1 MQSDR
6 DQSAK
11 KAIHQT
17 LYNID
22 SVLNA
27 ISSLDDEEAELE
39 KEENNMI
46 ITSFDTLYSD

>member
-22 SVLNA
+22 SVLNS

-39 KEENNMI
+39 LSLIHISEP
-46 ITSFDTLYSD
+46 TRPY